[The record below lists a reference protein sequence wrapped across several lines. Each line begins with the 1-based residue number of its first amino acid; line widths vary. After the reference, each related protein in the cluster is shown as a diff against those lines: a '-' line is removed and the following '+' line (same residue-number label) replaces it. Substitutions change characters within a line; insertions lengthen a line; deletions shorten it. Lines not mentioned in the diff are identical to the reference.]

1 MVIRKDYYNE
11 FSKNNSIKYFA
22 FAERYMK
29 GVGYFSE
36 TDLHFELNNDG
47 IIKVIRNNDFT
58 DKQYMNR
65 KNKCV
70 DCKLYSINNT
80 LEAKVDDAKL
90 KNLEELLKQY
100 GIDM

>member
-1 MVIRKDYYNE
+1 M
-11 FSKNNSIKYFA
+11 
-22 FAERYMK
+22 
-29 GVGYFSE
+29 
-36 TDLHFELNNDG
+36 
-47 IIKVIRNNDFT
+47 IRNNDFT